1 MLKKSLLILVVMV
14 LMYVCCKWPDE
25 VVFVCEFGFTILG
38 SMADAVVEGVKGLVA
53 GSSTPPVV

>member
-38 SMADAVVEGVKGLVA
+38 SIADAVVEGVNGLVA

>member
-38 SMADAVVEGVKGLVA
+38 SIADAVVEGVKGLVA
-53 GSSTPPVV
+53 GLSTPPVV